1 MENKS
6 REAILDIFSQI
17 LLERSVPDLSSA
29 SKIDITNPQKGIGP
43 FAQDDKKYSIDLRPI
58 SAKGSLSY
66 LHPIYVKSSLMTITE
81 FETPLSY
88 FDMDLEN
95 FKVLQEL
102 KNKFKNIVFSQHPT
116 FDFEKYNLNDL
127 HLKNKLNFK
136 TILLD
141 DFLFSSC
148 NSLFEF
154 DLFNFADCDYFYLD
168 LGLGL
173 CLCFS
178 NKDLTQH
185 RLSSFHTHIIPS
197 FFNFIDT
204 ILINQG
210 KGRIYDINKL
220 MDIDHSY
227 GLNFRINKN
236 ISDMPFFTLD
246 NQEFINLPSSIL
258 DEHIT
263 FIKREIYGQ

>member
-17 LLERSVPDLSSA
+17 LLERSVPNLSSI
-29 SKIDITNPQKGIGP
+29 SKIQITNPQRGIGP
-43 FAQDDKKYSIDLRPI
+43 FAQDDDKYSIDLRPI
-58 SAKGSLSY
+58 SKKGSLSY

-81 FETPLSY
+81 FETPLSN
-88 FDMDLEN
+88 FDMDLEI
-95 FKVLQEL
+95 FKVLYDL
-102 KNKFKNIVFSQHPT
+102 KQKFKNIVFSHHPT
-116 FDFEKYNLNDL
+116 YDFEKYNLKDF
-127 HLKNKLNFK
+127 HLKKKLNSK
-136 TILLD
+136 VILLD

-148 NSLFEF
+148 NRLFEF
-154 DLFNFADCDYFYLD
+154 DLFNYTDCDYFYLD

-178 NKDLTQH
+178 NKSLTQH
-185 RLSSFHTHIIPS
+185 RLSSFHSHIIPY

-210 KGRIYDINKL
+210 KGRIYEINKI
-220 MDIDHSY
+220 MDIEHSY
-227 GLNFRINKN
+227 GLNFKTTSK
-236 ISDMPFFTLD
+236 ISDMPFLTLQ

-263 FIKREIYGQ
+263 FIKREIYGK

>member
-17 LLERSVPDLSSA
+17 LLERSVPDLYSA

-43 FAQDDKKYSIDLRPI
+43 FALDDKKYSIDLRPI

-66 LHPIYVKSSLMTITE
+66 LHPIFVKSSLMTITE

-88 FDMDLEN
+88 FDMDLEK
-95 FKVLQEL
+95 FKVLHEL

-116 FDFEKYNLNDL
+116 FDFEKYNLYDL
-127 HLKNKLNFK
+127 HLKNKLNSK

-148 NSLFEF
+148 TNLFEF
-154 DLFNFADCDYFYLD
+154 DLLNFTDSDYFYLD

-185 RLSSFHTHIIPS
+185 RLSSFHSHIIPY

-204 ILINQG
+204 ILLNQG
-210 KGRIYDINKL
+210 RGRIFDINKL
-220 MDIDHSY
+220 MNIEHSY
-227 GLNFRINKN
+227 GLNFKINKK
-236 ISDMPFFTLD
+236 ISDMPFLIIED
-246 NQEFINLPSSIL
+246 QKFINLPSSIL

-263 FIKREIYGQ
+263 FIKREIYGK